1 MTRGTWPSAPT
12 VTRTVAPAPVI
23 PHSSPLFVTALLVS
37 LEDHV
42 GAVDRRQ
49 RNRSSGG
56 AKGEEEE
63 EEEEEA
69 KALEG
74 CC

>member
-1 MTRGTWPSAPT
+1 MAVGAHCDTDRSAGAGHTPQL
-12 VTRTVAPAPVI
+12 A
-23 PHSSPLFVTALLVS
+23 FVTALLVS